1 MNANT
6 DNNKVHG
13 SKTQIRYAEV
23 LHWIALIGLV
33 LLVATFALYLSGLIP
48 PLVEPSE
55 VTQMWHLSAEEYTET
70 NNIPTGWGWIQEIVH
85 GDMLAFASLVLLASG
100 TIICFIITLFSFL
113 KDKDWIYSGIIILE
127 IFVLLLAASGL
138 VAGGN

>member
-1 MNANT
+1 MNKKDKNIR
-6 DNNKVHG
+6 G
-13 SKTQIRYAEV
+13 SETQIRYAEV

-33 LLVATFALYLSGLIP
+33 LLLATFALYLSGLIP

-55 VTQMWHLSAEEYTET
+55 VPAMWHLSAEEYAEA
-70 NNIPTGWGWIQEIVH
+70 NNIPTGWAWIREIIH
-85 GDMLAFASLVLLASG
+85 GDVLSFASLVLLASG

-138 VAGGN
+138 VAGGH

>member
-1 MNANT
+1 MSEK
-6 DNNKVHG
+6 NNNIRG
-13 SKTQIRYAEV
+13 SETQIRYAEV
-23 LHWIALIGLV
+23 LHWIALIGLAL
-33 LLVATFALYLSGLIP
+33 LLVTFVLYVSGLIP

-55 VTQMWHLSAEEYTET
+55 VPAMWHLSAEEYTEA
-70 NNIPTGWGWIQEIVH
+70 NNIPTGWAWIREIVH
-85 GDMLAFASLVLLASG
+85 GDVLSFASLVLLASG

-138 VAGGN
+138 VAGGH

>member
-1 MNANT
+1 MNKKDKNIR
-6 DNNKVHG
+6 G
-13 SKTQIRYAEV
+13 SETQIRYAEV

-33 LLVATFALYLSGLIP
+33 LLLATFALYLSGLIP

-55 VTQMWHLSAEEYTET
+55 VPAMWHLSAEEYTEA
-70 NNIPTGWGWIQEIVH
+70 NNIPTGWAWIREIVH
-85 GDMLAFASLVLLASG
+85 GDVLSFASLVLLASG

-138 VAGGN
+138 VAGGH